1 MIFMRIN
8 TILAVAFCFTAFA
21 LQATAQQKSMKVYK
35 DQTVTDFFKRTSG
48 WIASDGGLTVHL
60 SDNRTLWLMGDSHID
75 DYDPATKTIP
85 CLFQVRNAA
94 LLQPGNNWDWK
105 QTKTLVGTSAGIKSL
120 FKHTPDNNYWFWP
133 GAGVQIKDTVYVYN
147 SELTKTGPGT
157 MGFAGTG
164 KDMWAKMKFPG
175 MEVVGYSTLPDFDG
189 INFGCG
195 FVKDDKT
202 DYVYAFGGKLEPATA
217 GSNVYVARFPERD
230 ANAPWEF
237 WNGSAWIKDV
247 KQVKTIATAA
257 ISPNVVRVKNKY
269 VILSTALSVAC
280 DQGKDIFASVG
291 DSPTGPFTNIG
302 SIYTNDDTLQGH
314 HPFFYTVVGHP
325 QFINKKNELL
335 VTYCINGY
343 APCLDPCDG
352 KMGNRIDP
360 NHYRLKAI
368 RVPLELLDIK

>member
-1 MIFMRIN
+1 MKKR
-8 TILAVAFCFTAFA
+8 LVVVFCFAALA
-21 LQATAQQKSMKVYK
+21 LQATAQKKDRKAYK
-35 DQTVTDFFKRTSG
+35 DQAATDFFKRSSG

-75 DYDPATKTIP
+75 DYDPKTNTIP

-94 LLQPGNNWDWK
+94 LLQPARSWDWK
-105 QTKTLVGTSAGIKSL
+105 QTKTLIGSGPGIKSL
-120 FKHTPDNNYWFWP
+120 FKHTQDNNYWFWP

-147 SELTKTGPGT
+147 SELSRTGPGT

-164 KDMWAKMKFPG
+164 KDMWAKMKFPE
-175 MEVVGYSTLPDFDG
+175 MEVVGYSVLPDFDN

-195 FVKDDKT
+195 FVRDDKSG
-202 DYVYAFGGKLEPATA
+202 YVYAFGGKLDPAIV
-217 GSNVYVARFPERD
+217 GSNVYVARFPQAD
-230 ANAPWEF
+230 AGAPWEF
-237 WNGSAWIKDV
+237 WNGSDWVADV
-247 KQVKTIATAA
+247 KQVKSVATAA

-291 DSPTGPFTNIG
+291 DSPIGPFTNAE

-314 HPFFYTVVGHP
+314 YPFFYTVVGHP
-325 QFINKKNELL
+325 QFVNKKNELL

-368 RVPLELLDIK
+368 RVPLELLGIK

>member
-1 MIFMRIN
+1 MLC
-8 TILAVAFCFTAFA
+8 LAVSV
-21 LQATAQQKSMKVYK
+21 LQGTAQQKSGNAVYK
-35 DQTVTDFFKRTSG
+35 DQTATDFFKRSSG

-75 DYDPATKTIP
+75 DYDPKTETIP

-94 LLQPGNNWDWK
+94 LLQPNNDWNWQ
-105 QTKTLVGTSAGIKSL
+105 QTKTLIGNGPGIKSL
-120 FKHTPDNNYWFWP
+120 FKHTQDNNYWFWP

-147 SELTKTGPGT
+147 SELSKTGPGT

-164 KDMWAKMKFPG
+164 KDMWAKMKFPE
-175 MEVVGYSTLPDFDG
+175 MEVVEYSELPDFDN
-189 INFGCG
+189 INFGSG
-195 FVKDDKT
+195 FVKDDKSG
-202 DYVYAFGGKLEPATA
+202 YVYAYGGKLDPAIVA
-217 GSNVYVARFPERD
+217 SNVYVARFPQRD
-230 ANAPWEF
+230 ANAAWEF
-237 WNGSAWIKDV
+237 WNGSTWVADV
-247 KQVKTIATAA
+247 KQVKPIATAA
-257 ISPNVVRVKNKY
+257 VSPNVIRVKNKY

-291 DSPTGPFTNIG
+291 DTPVGPFTNAE

-314 HPFFYTVVGHP
+314 YPFFYTVVGHP

-343 APCLDPCDG
+343 APCIDPCDG
-352 KMGNRIDP
+352 KMGNRTDP

-368 RVPLELLDIK
+368 RVPLKLLGIK